1 MSRLSGNERTIVVSA
16 LKHATPYMRMYK
28 RKIFVLKAGGEAFS
42 SADTTRALIEQVGLL
57 HQVGIRV
64 VLVHGGGAQSTRL
77 AKELGIASKFV
88 DGRRVTDE
96 NSLEIAAMVLN
107 GQINTRILAA
117 CRDLGVPAIGISGID
132 AGLIKA
138 HKKPP
143 MAREGGR
150 GETVD
155 YGFVGDIDGVDAS
168 VLLKQ
173 LDNDLVP
180 IVSPLSADES
190 GTLLNINA
198 DSVAAALAVAL
209 SAEKLILA
217 TGAPG
222 ILESADEPAS
232 LISYVDLAGL
242 SKLRNEN
249 RLSAGMLPKA
259 TAIEFALVGGVPRV
273 HVISYT
279 LPDSVLLEVFTN
291 EGTGTL
297 VVNNAQNLTPEEQQ
311 S

>member
-1 MSRLSGNERTIVVSA
+1 MSRLSHNERAIVVSA

-28 RKIFVLKAGGEAFS
+28 RKIIVLKAGGEAFS
-42 SADTTRALIEQVGLL
+42 SADTTRDLMEQVGLL

-64 VLVHGGGAQSTRL
+64 VLVHGGGAQSTQM
-77 AKELGIASKFV
+77 AEELGIAAEFV
-88 DGRRVTDE
+88 DGRRITDQS
-96 NSLEIAAMVLN
+96 SLEVAAMVLN
-107 GQINTRILAA
+107 GQINTRILAS
-117 CRDLGVPAIGISGID
+117 CRDLGIPAVGISGVD

-138 HKKPP
+138 HKRPP
-143 MAREGGR
+143 VARQGNS

-155 YGFVGDIDGVDAS
+155 YGFVGDIESVDAS
-168 VLLKQ
+168 VLIKQ

-180 IVSPLSADES
+180 IISPLSADES

-198 DSVAAALAVAL
+198 DSVASAVAVAL

-222 ILESADEPAS
+222 ILESANEPAS

-242 SKLRNEN
+242 SKLRNDN
-249 RLSAGMLPKA
+249 RLSDGMLPKVA
-259 TAIEFALVGGVPRV
+259 AIELALLGGVPRV
-273 HVISYT
+273 HVISHA
-279 LPDSVLLEVFTN
+279 LPDSVLLEIFTN

-297 VVNNAQNLTPEEQQ
+297 VVNDTQNLTPEEQKG
-311 S
+311 